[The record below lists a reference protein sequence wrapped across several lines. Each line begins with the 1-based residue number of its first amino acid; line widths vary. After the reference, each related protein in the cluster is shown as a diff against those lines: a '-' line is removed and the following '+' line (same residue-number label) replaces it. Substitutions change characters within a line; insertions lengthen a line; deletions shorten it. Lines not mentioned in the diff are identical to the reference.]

1 MHKISIIT
9 VTYNCVDILES
20 TILSVLQQ
28 DYKNIEYIIVD
39 GQSTDG
45 TIDLVSTYET
55 QITKFVS
62 EKDSGIYDAMNKG
75 LSLCTG
81 DWVFFLNAG
90 DVFYDSHVLSQT
102 FATDKLCCDVCWGDY
117 YARIMGKL
125 VFKKCNLPFYQNT
138 QHYHGMGFS
147 HQSVFV
153 RAEWAKRMKFDLS
166 YRCCA
171 DYDMMMRLYKAGAKF
186 HYLEQS
192 IAIVVGGEGFSYS
205 NSKVQMKDTGRILG
219 IEHTMRFKIYYQ
231 YWNLKQ
237 FVKRLI
243 GRK

>member
-28 DYKNIEYIIVD
+28 DYQNIEYIIVD
-39 GQSTDG
+39 GKSTDG

-90 DVFYDSHVLSQT
+90 DVFCDKFVLSRIFSSET
-102 FATDKLCCDVCWGDY
+102 LEYDVCWGDCWVK
-117 YARIMGKL
+117 IGGKNRYRK
-125 VFKKCNLPFYQNT
+125 FDTPFYLNKKFF
-138 QHYHGMGFS
+138 HDMGFS

-153 RAEWAKRMKFDLS
+153 RTEWAKRMKFDLS

-171 DYDMMMRLYKAGAKF
+171 DYDMMVRLQKAGAKF
-186 HYLEQS
+186 HYLGLPIS
-192 IAIVVGGEGFSYS
+192 VVVGGEGFSYS
-205 NSKVQMKDTGRILG
+205 NSSVQMNDVARLLG
-219 IEHTMRFKIYYQ
+219 VERTVKFKIYYQ

-237 FVKRLI
+237 LVKRLI

>member
-45 TIDLVSTYET
+45 TIDLVRTYET

-90 DVFYDSHVLSQT
+90 DVFCDKFVLSRIFSSET
-102 FATDKLCCDVCWGDY
+102 LEYDVCWGDCWVK
-117 YARIMGKL
+117 IGGKNKYRK
-125 VFKKCNLPFYQNT
+125 FDTPFYLNKSFF
-138 QHYHGMGFS
+138 HGMGFS

-171 DYDMMMRLYKAGAKF
+171 DYDMMMRLYKAGANF
-186 HYLEQS
+186 DYLEQP
-192 IAIVVGGEGFSYS
+192 IAIVVGEEGFSYS
-205 NSKVQMKDTGRILG
+205 NSKVQMKDTARLLG